1 MTIQSKTTIL
11 FTLLTAAVF
20 TILSIVVY
28 YFSNKFA
35 YADFYKRLELRVHIA
50 SKFRFEED
58 HNTTESFKVIQQ
70 QFLERLPDEKSY
82 IVPLSTTGE
91 PQPPFPPNVPGS
103 YLSNIK
109 KARGETVFYQHR
121 LDHYAG
127 IFYKDE
133 AGDFLVIESAANVY
147 GGEIIRQLGYILLIT
162 LIASVII
169 IYSVGL
175 YFSKRA
181 FRPFR
186 YITERVK
193 SISEGNLHLRLKQQP
208 GNDEIAAL
216 VDTFNNMLDKLS
228 TAFEA
233 QNNFVSHASH
243 EFRTPLTTII
253 AEADYALSRERD
265 PEDYKQSLSNIVQQS
280 EKLQRLTKGLLAL
293 AQSGFDG
300 KTQRWEKIR
309 LDELIFRIRENV
321 TDVEPENKVQIRLP
335 DLPEHEDDISVYG
348 NEELL
353 KVALDNIVLNGCKYS
368 GNAPVIVELQ
378 LEKTQAI
385 IIVTDK
391 GIGIPTNE
399 VKYIYDPFFRASNT
413 SRFEG
418 YGIGMPLTRNI
429 MRMHR
434 GSIEVISAENQG
446 TTIKVFLP
454 LASRRGVTLKQD

>member
-1 MTIQSKTTIL
+1 
-11 FTLLTAAVF
+11 
-20 TILSIVVY
+20 
-28 YFSNKFA
+28 
-35 YADFYKRLELRVHIA
+35 
-50 SKFRFEED
+50 
-58 HNTTESFKVIQQ
+58 
-70 QFLERLPDEKSY
+70 
-82 IVPLSTTGE
+82 
-91 PQPPFPPNVPGS
+91 
-103 YLSNIK
+103 
-109 KARGETVFYQHR
+109 FYQHR

-133 AGDFLVIESAANVY
+133 TGDFLVIESAENIY

-208 GNDEIAAL
+208 GNDEISAL
-216 VDTFNNMLDKLS
+216 VDTFNNMLDRLS
-228 TAFEA
+228 TASEA

-253 AEADYALSRERD
+253 AEADYALLRERK
-265 PEDYKQSLSNIVQQS
+265 PEDYQQSLSNIVQQS

-309 LDELIFRIRENV
+309 LDELIFRIKENV
-321 TDVEPENKVQIRLP
+321 TDVEPENKVRIKLP

-368 GNAPVIVELQ
+368 GNAPVTVELQ
-378 LEKTQAI
+378 LDKTQAI

-454 LASRRGVTLKQD
+454 LASRRGLSLKQD

>member
-20 TILSIVVY
+20 TILSVVVY
-28 YFSNKFA
+28 YFSNQFA

-50 SKFRFEED
+50 AKFRFEED
-58 HNTTESFKVIQQ
+58 HNTTESFKVIQK

-82 IVPLSTTGE
+82 ILPLAASGDVE
-91 PQPPFPPNVPGS
+91 GPLPPNLPKT
-103 YLSNIK
+103 YLRRVKN
-109 KARGETVFYQHR
+109 AGGQTVFYQHR

-133 AGDFLVIESAANVY
+133 TGDFLVIESAANIY
-147 GGEIIRQLGYILLIT
+147 GGEIIRQLGYILIIT

-193 SISEGNLHLRLKQQP
+193 SISEGNLHLRLKQQA
-208 GNDEIAAL
+208 GNDEIATL
-216 VDTFNNMLDKLS
+216 IDTFNNMLDKLS

-243 EFRTPLTTII
+243 EFRTPLTTIV
-253 AEADYALSRERD
+253 AEADYALSRDRE

-309 LDELIFRIRENV
+309 LDELLFRIRENV
-321 TDVEPENKVQIRLP
+321 TDVEPENQLKIRLP

-353 KVALDNIVLNGCKYS
+353 KVALDNIVLNACKYS
-368 GNAPVIVELQ
+368 GNAPVTIELQ
-378 LEKTQAI
+378 LEKKQAL

-429 MRMHR
+429 MRMHK
-434 GSIEVISAENQG
+434 GSIEVISAENEG
-446 TTIKVFLP
+446 TTIKVLLP
-454 LASRRGVTLKQD
+454 LASSEPGTLK

>member
-11 FTLLTAAVF
+11 FTILTATVF

-35 YADFYKRLELRVHIA
+35 YTDFYKRLELRVHIA

-58 HNTTESFKVIQQ
+58 HNTTESFKIIQR

-82 IVPLSTTGE
+82 IVPLSAAGE
-91 PQPPFPPNVPGS
+91 PQPPFPPNVPES
-103 YLSNIK
+103 YLSGIK
-109 KARGETVFYQHR
+109 KAKGETVFYQHR

-127 IFYKDE
+127 IFYRDE
-133 AGDFLVIESAANVY
+133 TGDFLVIESAVNIY

-162 LIASVII
+162 LVASVII
-169 IYSVGL
+169 IYSVGM

-253 AEADYALSRERD
+253 AEADYALSRERN
-265 PEDYKQSLSNIVQQS
+265 PEDYKQSLTNIVQQS

-309 LDELIFRIRENV
+309 LDELIFRIKENV
-321 TDVEPENKVQIRLP
+321 TDVAPENKLRIMLP

-368 GNAPVIVELQ
+368 GNAPVTIELR
-378 LEKTQAI
+378 LEKKQAL

-429 MRMHR
+429 MRMHK

-446 TTIKVFLP
+446 TTIKVSLP
-454 LASRRGVTLKQD
+454 LASR